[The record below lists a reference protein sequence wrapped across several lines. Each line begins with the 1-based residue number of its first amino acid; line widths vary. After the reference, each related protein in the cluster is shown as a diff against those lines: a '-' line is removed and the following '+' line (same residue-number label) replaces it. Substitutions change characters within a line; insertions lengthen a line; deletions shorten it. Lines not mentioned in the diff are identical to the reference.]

1 MNLSITGRK
10 RKMNREIK
18 FRAWEKEE
26 KKMILPKNVTDNI
39 NIFARGCL
47 SSNIEL
53 MQYTGIKDKNGTEIY
68 EGDILELYDEEDF
81 FKVEYQAED
90 VRFLLTSNS
99 ICVSFEYYSQGE
111 IEVVGNI
118 YENSKL
124 LQKIIE

>member
-1 MNLSITGRK
+1 
-10 RKMNREIK
+10 MNREIK